1 MNALKIAGSVL
12 GLGLAGLDPVGALMV
27 VPALAA
33 GARRRIVMLFFGTAA
48 FFTITTGLVLGES
61 VQYLTTWLEAL
72 AIPGPVRLVIQVVV
86 AAGLGWW
93 AVDRWSHRKDSKP
106 EKKRS
111 VLAGPVAMSLAGT
124 FWGLSAVTD
133 PSFLALAAIDS
144 RIENLLVS
152 VAVFT
157 GWFVV
162 SQAPLCAVVLTLA
175 AGRDSTPVRYSLA
188 LAQRLATPTA
198 VILTLLLAVSSV
210 LLLLNAC
217 TYLSGGAFWPI

>member
-1 MNALKIAGSVL
+1 MNAIEIAGSVL

-48 FFTITTGLVLGES
+48 FFTIATGLVLGES
-61 VQYLTTWLEAL
+61 VQYLTIWLESL
-72 AIPGPVRLVIQVVV
+72 TIPGTARLVAQVIV
-86 AAGLGWW
+86 AAVLGWW
-93 AVDRWSHRKDSKP
+93 AVHRWSHRKDSRP

-111 VLAGPVAMSLAGT
+111 VLARPVAMSLAGT
-124 FWGLSAVTD
+124 FWGFSAVTD

-144 RIENLLVS
+144 RIENMLVS
-152 VAVFT
+152 VAVFA

-175 AGRDSTPVRYSLA
+175 AGRDSKPVRYSLT
-188 LAQRLATPTA
+188 LAQRLAAPTA
-198 VILTLLLAVSSV
+198 VILTLLLVASSV
-210 LLLLNAC
+210 LLFLNAV
-217 TYLSGGAFWPI
+217 TYLSGGAFWPV